1 METQEKNDQVLG
13 GLAAAGSY
21 IIWGIMPIYWKL
33 IIGATPTEVLAH
45 RMIWSF
51 VFMILVLLVTR
62 KMGSMFTDIK
72 ALLLAPKRLV
82 IIMSA
87 SIFITINWYT
97 FIWAVNNGHIIQSSL
112 GYYINP
118 LVSVLLGIL
127 FLKERLSLWQIVS
140 CILALV
146 GVVFLALEAGTF
158 PWISLTLAFSFGIYG
173 LLKKIVK
180 LPAMSGLTIETLIIT
195 PFALIYLLG
204 FDPTAGQSFN
214 FQHLSLALYLM
225 GAGVVT
231 AIPLLLFAAG
241 ANRISL
247 AMIGFF
253 QYIAPTLM
261 LILGTL
267 LYHEP
272 FDSEHLFS
280 FILIWVALVIFTL
293 ARTSLFK
300 KAEAKLLHRPIQKV
314 S

>member
-1 METQEKNDQVLG
+1 MSSTESNDQLLG

-21 IIWGIMPIYWKL
+21 VLWGIMPIYWKL
-33 IIGATPTEVLAH
+33 IHGATAGEVLAH
-45 RMIWSF
+45 RIIWSF
-51 VFMILVLLVTR
+51 VFMIL
-62 KMGSMFTDIK
+62 
-72 ALLLAPKRLV
+72 LLLFTRNIKKAFNDLQMLISEPKRLW
-82 IIMSA
+82 ILIGA
-87 SIFITINWYT
+87 AIFVTLNWYT
-97 FIWAVNNGHIIQSSL
+97 FIWAVANGHIVQSSL

-118 LVSVLLGIL
+118 LISVILGIL

-140 CILALV
+140 FILALI
-146 GVVFLALEAGTF
+146 GVLFLTISAGTF
-158 PWISLTLAFSFGIYG
+158 PWISLTLALTFGIYG
-173 LLKKIVK
+173 LLKKTVK
-180 LPAMSGLTIETLIIT
+180 LTAMSGLTIETLIIT
-195 PFALIYLLG
+195 PIALIYLLF
-204 FDPTAGQSFN
+204 FDPTSSQSF
-214 FQHLSLALYLM
+214 SLANPSLMYLLM

-272 FDSEHLFS
+272 FDREHLFC
-280 FILIWVALVIFTL
+280 FILIWVALVVFTL
-293 ARTSLFK
+293 AKTKLFM
-300 KAEAKLLHRPIQKV
+300 KAEAKLLRKSVPKA